1 MRLSQ
6 FKQITFFDSGPFK
19 KRFSLKNQL
28 ENQLEKMLVLK
39 MTLASV
45 TYMMDFVKD
54 SLILVELS
62 FSQGGITLLM
72 TQFNVVHQR
81 SKRFL

>member
-1 MRLSQ
+1 
-6 FKQITFFDSGPFK
+6 
-19 KRFSLKNQL
+19 
-28 ENQLEKMLVLK
+28 MLVLK

-62 FSQGGITLLM
+62 LSQGGITLLM
-72 TQFNVVHQR
+72 TQSTAFIKGVSV
-81 SKRFL
+81 FL